1 MLSSHVVIF
10 FSIAKNIEN
19 KRTLLQEWK
28 NPPSKKKIMPWNG
41 ITCLK
46 NKITR
51 VAWFLFL
58 KRTFNFGF
66 DLKNKIGGS
75 LGANLSLV
83 LSILKL

>member
-1 MLSSHVVIF
+1 M
-10 FSIAKNIEN
+10 E
-19 KRTLLQEWK
+19 

-46 NKITR
+46 NKITS

-66 DLKNKIGGS
+66 DFYKKIGSYWGV
-75 LGANLSLV
+75 NLNFV
-83 LSILKL
+83 LSILKPYNFGFYTFFKF